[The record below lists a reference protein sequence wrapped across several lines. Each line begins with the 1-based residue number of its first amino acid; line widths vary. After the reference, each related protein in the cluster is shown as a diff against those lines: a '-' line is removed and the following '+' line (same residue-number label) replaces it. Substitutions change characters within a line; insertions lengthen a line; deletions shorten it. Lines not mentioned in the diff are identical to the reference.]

1 MSYFLPLELVVTE
14 PSTQVVRGE
23 VGDGATEMLRVAP
36 VDADPDPVVGV
47 LLEPPSVT
55 NITEIK
61 FEPPGRALCPSLFK

>member
-1 MSYFLPLELVVTE
+1 MELVATE
-14 PSTQVVRGE
+14 PSTQAVRGE

-47 LLEPPSVT
+47 LLVPPSVT
-55 NITEIK
+55 NMTEIK

>member
-1 MSYFLPLELVVTE
+1 M
-14 PSTQVVRGE
+14 VRGE

-47 LLEPPSVT
+47 LLVPPSVT